1 MEKEHLSKYF
11 STEIESDEQIAA
23 YLEIRASARSTA
35 DVLNRLLPESASKSD
50 ILGRLFR
57 IAVDSELA
65 IRMDGVRRVLSPI
78 VMTRQ

>member
-1 MEKEHLSKYF
+1 MDNDHLSKYF

-35 DVLNRLLPESASKSD
+35 EAINRLLPESASKSD

-65 IRMDGVRRVLSPI
+65 IRMDGVSRVQPMI